1 MHADLKA
8 LLYEAEDHYLSKG
21 EIGEFQNHI
30 SSLTQRLETYE
41 LLRDRELDIFQPIAD
56 SLEQAF
62 PHEQEVVL
70 KRALKHWLLILRYSA
85 MAMLMNNP
93 NFLERRLLEWLT
105 ELARAH
111 QTQPIDRQLHKL
123 LSERLRSILSEEQMK
138 LMHPFLEQIQAT
150 LLAEKTLAR

>member
-8 LLYEAEDHYLSKG
+8 LLYEAEDHYLSEKEVG
-21 EIGEFQNHI
+21 NFQNHV

-41 LLRDRELDIFQPIAD
+41 LLRDREIEIFQPIAD

-62 PHEQEVVL
+62 PHEQEAVL
-70 KRALKHWLLILRYSA
+70 KRALKHWLMILRYSA

-93 NFLERRLLEWLT
+93 QFLQHRLLEWLT
-105 ELARAH
+105 ELVRAH

-123 LSERLRSILSEEQMK
+123 LSERLRNILSEEQME
-138 LMHPFLEQIQAT
+138 LMHPFLKQIQAT
-150 LLAEKTLAR
+150 LLAEKTLAS